1 MNWKRVIARTSIIA
15 CLSIPF
21 TGCGDDVDTTP
32 RPSVANLERLKK
44 GMAPAEAEKIM
55 GKPKEVTDPTTMED
69 GQPYVMHVW
78 ETDAQRFVV
87 GFKSGKLENAAY
99 TDK

>member
-44 GMAPAEAEKIM
+44 GMAPAEVKRIHDAV
-55 GKPKEVTDPTTMED
+55 VTATMAM
-69 GQPYVMHVW
+69 MHMPNSI
-78 ETDAQRFVV
+78 V
-87 GFKSGKLENAAY
+87 GFNSGKLENAAY